1 MTSIYVCI
9 GSGCHLKGSY
19 QIIDKLKQLLATTET
34 PGEVKLAASFCQGC
48 CTEGVVVKINDE
60 LIKNVSPDNRG
71 LPTKSKNGRFSSRSS
86 LRLFGSRR

>member
-19 QIIDKLKQLLATTET
+19 QIIDKLKSLLAATET
-34 PGEVKLAASFCQGC
+34 PGEIKLAASFCQAC

-60 LIKNVSPDNRG
+60 LIRNVRPDNITAIFEEKVLKRA
-71 LPTKSKNGRFSSRSS
+71 
-86 LRLFGSRR
+86 

>member
-60 LIKNVSPDNRG
+60 LIKNVSPDNITAIFEEKV
-71 LPTKSKNGRFSSRSS
+71 LKQA
-86 LRLFGSRR
+86 